1 MSSGDDTVMLM
12 TMSEALSLAQVK
24 AQLAELVGRVESQHD
39 RIAVTVDGRPSAVLV
54 SPEDLASLEEIIA
67 VLSDTDVVSQLI
79 ASEAELARGE
89 GESEELPG

>member
-54 SPEDLASLEEIIA
+54 SPEDLASLEETIA

>member
-1 MSSGDDTVMLM
+1 MLM